1 MKHLITLL
9 LILSAKTSNANGPDV
24 LGQIIAQK
32 NGNLILVSDVEPE
45 KPQNNFLE
53 YAGTRKEE
61 VKLKALLL
69 DNSKSI
75 LVLDISNLQVQSDPE
90 KATQFALNRSN
101 EILPIQLNEDKKSIL
116 VQVSD
121 GGRVWT
127 TNTITAEKMLVGYFK
142 SNAQHPPQIDKAFM
156 TVSGDL
162 TTAEGAKLGLVI
174 DATEST
180 VQLLTDSNLEIATFL
195 GTGSEVVLSGQ
206 DEKFM
211 HLAQFLQKAVLNQ
224 SLNDVVLLMKVSMLG
239 SVAQISAQFSSN
251 EDYDAVFRFISP
263 VVVNQVKQM
272 KKK

>member
-9 LILSAKTSNANGPDV
+9 FILSAKTSNANGPDV

-32 NGNLILVSDVEPE
+32 NGNLVLVSDVEPE

-53 YAGTRKEE
+53 SAGTRKEE

-69 DNSKSI
+69 DSSKSI
-75 LVLDISNLQVQSDPE
+75 LVLDISNLQVQSEPE

-116 VQVSD
+116 VQVSE
-121 GGRVWT
+121 GGQVWT
-127 TNTITAEKMLVGYFK
+127 TNTITAEKILVGYFK
-142 SNAQHPPQIDKAFM
+142 SSAQHAAQIDKAVM

-162 TTAEGAKLGLVI
+162 MTTDGVKLGLVI

-180 VQLLTDSNLEIATFL
+180 VQLLTDSHLEIATFL

-211 HLAQFLQKAVLNQ
+211 HLAQFLQKAVLSQ

-239 SVAQISAQFSSN
+239 SVAQISAQYSSN
-251 EDYDAVFRFISP
+251 EDYDAVFRFMSP

>member
-1 MKHLITLL
+1 MKYLITLL

-32 NGNLILVSDVEPE
+32 DGNLVLVSDLDSEM
-45 KPQNNFLE
+45 PQNSFLE
-53 YAGTRKEE
+53 SAGTRKEE

-69 DNSKSI
+69 DSSKSI
-75 LVLDISNLQVQSDPE
+75 LVLDISNLQPRAEPQQ
-90 KATQFALNRSN
+90 ATQFALNRSN

-116 VQVSD
+116 VHISD
-121 GGRVWT
+121 SGQVWT
-127 TNTITAEKMLVGYFK
+127 ENTITSEKKLVGQFK
-142 SNAQHPPQIDKAFM
+142 ANSGQIHTDQAVM

-162 TTAEGAKLGLVI
+162 MSLEGLKLGLVV
-174 DATEST
+174 DEAEST

-206 DEKFM
+206 DEKFI
-211 HLAQFLQKAVLNQ
+211 HLTQFLQKAVMNQ
-224 SLNDVVLLMKVSMLG
+224 SLNDIVLLMKVSMLG
-239 SVAQISAQFSSN
+239 SVAQISAQYSAN
-251 EDYDAVFRFISP
+251 EDYDAVFRFVSP

>member
-32 NGNLILVSDVEPE
+32 NGNLVLVSDVEPE

-53 YAGTRKEE
+53 SAGTRKEE

-69 DNSKSI
+69 DSSKSI
-75 LVLDISNLQVQSDPE
+75 LVLDISNLQVQSEPE

-116 VQVSD
+116 VQVSED
-121 GGRVWT
+121 GQVWT
-127 TNTITAEKMLVGYFK
+127 TNTITAEKILVGRFK
-142 SNAQHPPQIDKAFM
+142 SSAQHAAQIDKAFM

-162 TTAEGAKLGLVI
+162 MSSEGAKIGLVI
-174 DATEST
+174 DTTEST
-180 VQLLTDSNLEIATFL
+180 VQLLTDSHLEIATFL

-239 SVAQISAQFSSN
+239 SVAQISAQYSSN

-272 KKK
+272 KKR

>member
-1 MKHLITLL
+1 MLI
-9 LILSAKTSNANGPDV
+9 LILSVKTTNANGPDV

-53 YAGTRKEE
+53 SAGTSKEE

-69 DNSKSI
+69 DSSKSI
-75 LVLDISNLQVQSDPE
+75 LVLDISNLQVQSEPE
-90 KATQFALNRSN
+90 QATQFALNRSN
-101 EILPIQLNEDKKSIL
+101 EILPIQLAEDKKSIL
-116 VQVSD
+116 VEISSNRQVWSS
-121 GGRVWT
+121 
-127 TNTITAEKMLVGYFK
+127 NTITAEKKLVGYFK
-142 SNAQHPPQIDKAFM
+142 SSAQHAAQIDKAFM

-162 TTAEGAKLGLVI
+162 VTTEGHKLGLVV
-174 DATEST
+174 DAAQSP
-180 VQLLTDSNLEIATFL
+180 VQLLTDSNLEIATFV

-239 SVAQISAQFSSN
+239 SVAQISAQYSSN
-251 EDYDAVFRFISP
+251 DDYDAVFRFVSP

-272 KKK
+272 KQK